1 MKEQVHIRFSV
12 MSEAEQ
18 LFEIIYAFL
27 VHKSLSKSTW
37 LVSMIQIKPGS
48 LGYKAEGR
56 LGTKVVYS
64 LTIQVHDKKQLWI
77 D

>member
-64 LTIQVHDKKQLWI
+64 HTIQVHDKKQL
-77 D
+77 